1 MSDHDK
7 LAIGTALGGRYKL
20 TEEIGEGGFGKIYR
34 ARQLN
39 VDRDVAVKLLPPR
52 CTDLENV
59 VERFRRE
66 ARLASRLRHPHTI
79 TIHDY
84 GRHDGLFYIAM
95 EYLEGQDLADLLAR
109 ESTLGLRQARHIAL
123 QTLESLR
130 EAHEFGIVH
139 RDLKPE
145 NIFLTSVGDD
155 TRFVKVLDFGI
166 AKFAGSPEHQVN
178 TRDEDG
184 RSLTIQGSTVG
195 TPIYMSPEQ
204 AAADSI
210 SAASDLY
217 TVGLILFEMLNG
229 HPPFAEERPAQTM
242 RAHLFDPVP
251 AFSNDNLRNTEAE
264 ALVRKALSKE
274 PQDRFDSAGDFV
286 DALSSMSVDASESE
300 GPRDDTAHLS
310 ETAADESAPAD
321 NIPFDSVNSGPQADS
336 SEPDLSISN
345 SRGPGG
351 SSIITVVDEPDDE
364 DVFVLTEDCKKTA
377 NSGDASSDTSPR
389 TPGDHSTDD
398 DWSWSGPGNVNG
410 ADTSGSQILNDIDS
424 GPDPQRLVV
433 VTSLVIATLIVFF
446 VYAVN
451 AGWIPVN

>member
-1 MSDHDK
+1 MSDHQE
-7 LAIGTALGGRYKL
+7 LAIGTALGGRYEL

-39 VDRDVAVKLLPPR
+39 IDRDVAVKILPPR
-52 CTDLENV
+52 FTNRENV

-84 GRHDGLFYIAM
+84 GQHDGLFYIAM

-109 ESTLGLRQARHIAL
+109 ESTLSLRQARHIAI

-155 TRFVKVLDFGI
+155 ARFVKVLDFGI
-166 AKFAGSPEHQVN
+166 AKLAGGQSPQVE
-178 TRDEDG
+178 TTDDDG
-184 RSLTIQGSTVG
+184 RNLTVQGSTVG

-204 AAADSI
+204 AAAESVG
-210 SAASDLY
+210 AGSDLY

-229 HPPFAEERPAQTM
+229 HPPFSEERPAQTM
-242 RAHLFDPVP
+242 RAHLFESVP
-251 AFSNDNLRNTEAE
+251 AFSNQKLRNSRAE

-274 PQDRFDSAGDFV
+274 PEDRFNSASEFI
-286 DALSSMSVDASESE
+286 DALSSMTLAPSEQLDEAAGS
-300 GPRDDTAHLS
+300 RD
-310 ETAADESAPAD
+310 ETAQFTGVTPADSPPAD
-321 NIPFDSVNSGPQADS
+321 NVPFDAVDDGPSADS
-336 SEPDLSISN
+336 SEPDISISDR
-345 SRGPGG
+345 SGPGG
-351 SSIITVVDEPDDE
+351 SSIITVVDEPDDD
-364 DVFVLTEDCKKTA
+364 DVIVLTEDRKKRA
-377 NSGDASSDTSPR
+377 ASDDSP
-389 TPGDHSTDD
+389 TDSSAGSDD
-398 DWSWSGPGNVNG
+398 DWSWGGPGNVNG
-410 ADTSGSQILNDIDS
+410 ADASGSQILSDIDS
-424 GPDPQRLVV
+424 GPDPRRLVV

-451 AGWIPVN
+451 AGWIPVI